1 MDKDNNRN
9 KKPGGSKNNGDFNIF
24 NLLILGLVFTVLVNM
39 GVNSIFTKKMEEI
52 SYDSFVTLVK
62 EDLVKSV
69 QVKDDRY
76 LIELKEDVK
85 KGTVEG
91 IIYSGSKDVGTFIS
105 NLMLEQLEKSESVQR
120 ASEEIIN
127 RDIDLRIELISNLSV
142 ILARSAAISDEPM
155 EPKTFYTGAV
165 YYPEIIDLM
174 LSKNVNFRRPI
185 ADTNPVMTFVV
196 DWVLPFGFIYFL
208 FYLVMRSMS
217 KRMGSGGSGFMN
229 IGKSSA
235 KMYNMEKKTGITFDD
250 VAGQEEAKES
260 LTEII
265 DFLHHPEKYAEIGA
279 KQPKGALLVGPPGT
293 GKTLLAKA
301 VAGEA
306 NVPFFSLTGSEFVEM
321 YVGVG
326 ASRVRDL
333 FKTANQH
340 APCIIFIDEIDAIG
354 KSRDNQIGGNDER
367 EQTLNQLL
375 SEMDGFD
382 TSKGIVI
389 LAATNRPEIL
399 DKALLRPGRFDR
411 RVIVEK
417 PDLAGREAILLVHAR
432 KVKLDEDVSL
442 KQIALATS
450 GAAGADLANM
460 INEAALRAVRLGRN
474 KIKQEDLMEAVEVV
488 IAGKEK
494 KDRILSMKE
503 KRLVAFHEVGHALA
517 AALQKN
523 TQPVQKITIVPR
535 TMGSLGYVMQMPE
548 EEKFL
553 MTKEEF
559 LSEITVLL
567 GGRAA
572 EEIMFNTST
581 TGASNDIERATK
593 MARSM
598 VAQYGMSDTFGVMGL
613 ESIQS
618 RYLDGRPV
626 ATCSSETEAERDK
639 EIKKILDS
647 CYEKAVTIL
656 RENKEVITAIAEF
669 LLKKESIS
677 GEEFMTI
684 LKEQKPDFV
693 ERKPEEP
700 EDKKE

>member
-1 MDKDNNRN
+1 
-9 KKPGGSKNNGDFNIF
+9 
-24 NLLILGLVFTVLVNM
+24 
-39 GVNSIFTKKMEEI
+39 
-52 SYDSFVTLVK
+52 
-62 EDLVKSV
+62 
-69 QVKDDRY
+69 
-76 LIELKEDVK
+76 
-85 KGTVEG
+85 
-91 IIYSGSKDVGTFIS
+91 
-105 NLMLEQLEKSESVQR
+105 
-120 ASEEIIN
+120 
-127 RDIDLRIELISNLSV
+127 
-142 ILARSAAISDEPM
+142 M